1 MKQESA
7 PVSRVN
13 KTLLT
18 SLEEME
24 PLLEIG
30 CTDLGLSNQMAP
42 ILVGPMRLILPLI
55 DLRLQIYLR
64 ELSYEDYFWIFLL
77 E

>member
-42 ILVGPMRLILPLI
+42 ILVG
-55 DLRLQIYLR
+55 
-64 ELSYEDYFWIFLL
+64 LSHLTLL
-77 E
+77 LTD